1 MLYILRGY
9 QFSLEKGAL
18 EIWAGMVELE
28 YVGEEIT

>member
-1 MLYILRGY
+1 MLSILREY

>member
-1 MLYILRGY
+1 MLFIFRGY

-18 EIWAGMVELE
+18 EIWVGMVEVE